1 MHEYE
6 TLTIFHPNQ
15 SDNQIE
21 LVNEKIRGIVEK
33 HSGKLFFARNMG
45 RKTLAYPIE
54 KQARGTYVC
63 YDYAAQG
70 SAIAEIERLMRYDE
84 TIVRF
89 MTVTKNADV
98 NVEAR
103 AQEIVARG
111 EDKVEF
117 VQPSAEITTDLTH
130 DRDDDSDDN

>member
-54 KQARGTYVC
+54 KQSRGTYVC

-89 MTVTKNADV
+89 MTVTKNPDV

-117 VQPSAEITTDLTH
+117 VQPSAEMTADLTH